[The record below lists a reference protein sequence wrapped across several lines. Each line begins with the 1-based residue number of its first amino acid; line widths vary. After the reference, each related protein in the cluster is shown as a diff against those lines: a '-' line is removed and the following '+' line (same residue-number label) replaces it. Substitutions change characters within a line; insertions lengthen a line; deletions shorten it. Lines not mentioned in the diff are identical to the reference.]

1 MYESVLNFC
10 TFATIITIQNRDF
23 MENRQEINIDLGEEV
38 AQGSYVN
45 LAIITHSGSEFIY
58 DFIRMMPGIPKP
70 KVQSRLIMTPEHAK
84 RFCAAL
90 KDNLD
95 RYEAHFGTI
104 KLNDGGVPPIPM
116 NFGMSPAKA

>member
-1 MYESVLNFC
+1 
-10 TFATIITIQNRDF
+10 
-23 MENRQEINIDLGEEV
+23 MENKQEISIDLSEET

-45 LAIITHSGSEFIY
+45 LAIITHSTSEFIY

-90 KDNLD
+90 KENID
-95 RYEAHFGTI
+95 RYEQHFGTI
-104 KLNDGGVPPIPM
+104 KIKDMGGAPPIPM
-116 NFGMSPAKA
+116 NFGNSQALA

>member
-1 MYESVLNFC
+1 MQAKVIFIYFC
-10 TFATIITIQNRDF
+10 TFEYANQRLF
-23 MENRQEINIDLGEEV
+23 YMESKQEINIDLHEEV

-84 RFCAAL
+84 RFCTAL
-90 KDNLD
+90 KENLD
-95 RYEAHFGTI
+95 RYEAHFGPI
-104 KLNDGGVPPIPM
+104 RLNDAGMPPIPLT
-116 NFGMSPAKA
+116 FGKAQA

>member
-1 MYESVLNFC
+1 
-10 TFATIITIQNRDF
+10 
-23 MENRQEINIDLGEEV
+23 MENKQEISIDLHEDV

-90 KDNLD
+90 KENID
-95 RYEAHFGTI
+95 RYEAQFGPI
-104 KLNDGGVPPIPM
+104 RFNDGGMPPIPM
-116 NFGMSPAKA
+116 NFGRTPYEA

>member
-1 MYESVLNFC
+1 
-10 TFATIITIQNRDF
+10 
-23 MENRQEINIDLGEEV
+23 MENKQEISIDLNEDV

-90 KDNLD
+90 KENLD
-95 RYEAHFGTI
+95 RYEEHFGPI
-104 KLNDGGVPPIPM
+104 RINDGGMPTIPTIPM
-116 NFGMSPAKA
+116 NFGKAPAQA